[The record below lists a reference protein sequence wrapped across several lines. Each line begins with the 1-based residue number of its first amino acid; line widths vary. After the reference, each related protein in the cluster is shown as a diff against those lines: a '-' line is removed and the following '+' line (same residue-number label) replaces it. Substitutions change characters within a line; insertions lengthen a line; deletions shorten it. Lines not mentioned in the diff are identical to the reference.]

1 MKKGF
6 DYAIKNNFFDEQ
18 DFLALKN
25 QLTTLE
31 YVPPK
36 QHDVERMLNHVY
48 WHQREVQNNSEVAD
62 LIAKKIKQYF
72 NFVVKEY
79 THIYFT
85 MCGNQPTLH
94 PHVDLTDTVKYQ
106 SLIYIAGPTDL
117 YSGTGIFKEDNTV
130 LENMEQGPVDVIGFK
145 ENKAIFWDSNVIHCP
160 AQTENTGTWRYSI
173 ATMFR

>member
-6 DYAIKNNFFDEQ
+6 DYAIKNNFFDKQ

-36 QHDVERMLNHVY
+36 QTDVERMLNHVY

-72 NFVVKEY
+72 NFVVEEY

-106 SLIYIAGPTDL
+106 CLIYIAGPTDL
-117 YSGTGIFKEDNTV
+117 YSGTGIFKKENTV

>member
-106 SLIYIAGPTDL
+106 CLIYIAGDTSI
-117 YSGTGIFKEDNTV
+117 YSGTGFFVEKELLDAA
-130 LENMEQGPVDVIGFK
+130 IGFK
-145 ENKAIFWDSNVIHCP
+145 ENKAIFFDSRTKHSP
-160 AQTENTGTWRYSI
+160 LHALQQSGEWRYSI
-173 ATMFR
+173 ATFFN